1 MERQDSHKGVLLVL
15 SPQTSEF
22 LSNQA
27 DSGPPQSYFPRR
39 NGQGMLTSP
48 INCVQS
54 LRGHVQQPRL
64 RELCSSFVSICV
76 LRI

>member
-27 DSGPPQSYFPRR
+27 DAGPTTELFSREKWPGDADISPKLCAESQGPRSATTPGR
-39 NGQGMLTSP
+39 ALF
-48 INCVQS
+48 I
-54 LRGHVQQPRL
+54 LRVHLG
-64 RELCSSFVSICV
+64 S
-76 LRI
+76 